1 MPARS
6 HPLDE
11 CHAMRDIE
19 ASLGRGAVRRGSV
32 SGSESSER
40 RRSRNADTA
49 RSQAGKGKDRAR
61 TRSALQNNRHG
72 YWLLLILFL
81 CGPLGTLLF
90 FVLLPPDTHSTD
102 ETGPYELGTKIVHLA
117 LAGSSR
123 RARYVL
129 DEYTVW
135 GTFLAGVR
143 DRLQC
148 GPIRTVTDSSGE
160 AILAVADMVDHDHI
174 VIHADWSGGLGEA
187 QASDGGGSTLVR
199 DRRSGSDGLLRLG
212 NSTRRRHRA
221 RSLPKLIEQVDA
233 LQAQGSRRGVSPEGS
248 PELTPVEPCGA
259 RHPTFRLA
267 MVVPWVT
274 DMPPWITYFVASAR
288 RSSYLADFL
297 VFHEMIEPPEH
308 LPDNVRFIDL
318 GVGGLSQL
326 IGLRLGDEL
335 GMPVRNASLL
345 IRSLRFMLDKW
356 PRLVAEYKP
365 AFGTIF
371 EQYLGD
377 YSHWGYCDLDMVA
390 GNLPL
395 FIERAELAEHDIV
408 TYSWGDVDALYLR
421 GQWTVHRNARD
432 ISTLWKGCP
441 HLGSELQKELLLKV
455 AWVRR
460 MESKGMKSYPKRFQ
474 SAEGCYSHAAAQ
486 MPGIRI
492 KMAHKQFVGLSVPSE
507 EVVYVIRGAVW
518 QCPADAHVSVDEL
531 AKHSQQPCSASLPGV
546 QEALGTRLPLRVSSE
561 GCGKWMPVE
570 YRMCAS
576 LPEPPERERDTVSF
590 SIELEGGQFYAQRFR
605 TTLRV
610 LDNGCRQGAFF
621 HMQEWKKLWDFSSH
635 GVDPLEL
642 SPGTDPPSFLPSF
655 TISTDGVALLT

>member
-1 MPARS
+1 MDGARIPFLRLLS
-6 HPLDE
+6 PFRAIPHPL
-11 CHAMRDIE
+11 RDPSHT
-19 ASLGRGAVRRGSV
+19 SL
-32 SGSESSER
+32 
-40 RRSRNADTA
+40 
-49 RSQAGKGKDRAR
+49 Q
-61 TRSALQNNRHG
+61 
-72 YWLLLILFL
+72 
-81 CGPLGTLLF
+81 
-90 FVLLPPDTHSTD
+90 
-102 ETGPYELGTKIVHLA
+102 
-117 LAGSSR
+117 
-123 RARYVL
+123 
-129 DEYTVW
+129 
-135 GTFLAGVR
+135 
-143 DRLQC
+143 
-148 GPIRTVTDSSGE
+148 
-160 AILAVADMVDHDHI
+160 
-174 VIHADWSGGLGEA
+174 
-187 QASDGGGSTLVR
+187 
-199 DRRSGSDGLLRLG
+199 
-212 NSTRRRHRA
+212 
-221 RSLPKLIEQVDA
+221 
-233 LQAQGSRRGVSPEGS
+233 
-248 PELTPVEPCGA
+248 
-259 RHPTFRLA
+259 
-267 MVVPWVT
+267 
-274 DMPPWITYFVASAR
+274 
-288 RSSYLADFL
+288 
-297 VFHEMIEPPEH
+297 
-308 LPDNVRFIDL
+308 
-318 GVGGLSQL
+318 
-326 IGLRLGDEL
+326 
-335 GMPVRNASLL
+335 
-345 IRSLRFMLDKW
+345 
-356 PRLVAEYKP
+356 
-365 AFGTIF
+365 
-371 EQYLGD
+371 
-377 YSHWGYCDLDMVA
+377 
-390 GNLPL
+390 
-395 FIERAELAEHDIV
+395 
-408 TYSWGDVDALYLR
+408 
-421 GQWTVHRNARD
+421 VHRNARD